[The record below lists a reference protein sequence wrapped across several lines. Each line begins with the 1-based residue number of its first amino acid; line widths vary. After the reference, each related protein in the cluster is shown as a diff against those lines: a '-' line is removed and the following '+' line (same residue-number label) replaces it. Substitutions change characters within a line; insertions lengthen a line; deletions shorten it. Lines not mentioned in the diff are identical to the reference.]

1 MKKNIFDIVAPILFV
16 VALVIIYF
24 FWGCQWDLYITI
36 LGVAVAVVFA
46 LIAYKKNKKI
56 KELTKNN
63 K

>member
-16 VALVIIYF
+16 IALVIIYF

-36 LGVAVAVVFA
+36 LGVVIAVVFA
-46 LIAYKKNKKI
+46 LIACKKNKKI
-56 KELTKNN
+56 EELTKKN